1 MDDVRLSAHRKNIE
15 RYQELLKTKLGE
27 IERQYIEKRL
37 SEERSAMAMLQF
49 ISPASAEQQGIK
61 LPEVL
66 E

>member
-37 SEERSAMAMLQF
+37 SEERSAMAVLQF
-49 ISPASAEQQGIK
+49 ISPASAGQRGIK
-61 LPEVL
+61 LPGAL